1 MVVSDPDIHR
11 AARLHLERHGD
22 EAVAK
27 ARDVVRNL
35 KERGDNEAADTWLQI
50 IARLSVA
57 ARVGDMMGEL
67 VMEALATLD
76 QVAFIRSPS
85 VYRNS

>member
-27 ARDVVRNL
+27 AR
-35 KERGDNEAADTWLQI
+35 EWSEI
-50 IARLSVA
+50 
-57 ARVGDMMGEL
+57 
-67 VMEALATLD
+67 
-76 QVAFIRSPS
+76 
-85 VYRNS
+85 